1 MRNDDAKFFNLA
13 TYSEIFKTATWV
25 KVFVPVISSW
35 SHAHH
40 KYLVTVYCF
49 QFQMAYTPGLDRKRA
64 YMLELLLNLPAN
76 STTTISFEIEKLFLK
91 WTEYLPDA
99 NFGFY
104 IPAAIITAVLP
115 DVPRDT
121 TIQTMKEGY
130 GVVRLYTE
138 KLIVLLP
145 TPDFSMP
152 YNVICLA
159 CTVVALAFGSW
170 YNLSTK
176 TMIRLNNP
184 PTPFLKK
191 VIAKIKAKLFGSG
204 KIEEQSKEKQPDS
217 SKSTSDVDNDKPSE
231 LETKDEEPK
240 PKSE

>member
-1 MRNDDAKFFNLA
+1 
-13 TYSEIFKTATWV
+13 
-25 KVFVPVISSW
+25 
-35 SHAHH
+35 
-40 KYLVTVYCF
+40 
-49 QFQMAYTPGLDRKRA
+49 MAYTPGLDRKKA

-76 STTTISFEIEKLFLK
+76 STTTIRFDIEKLFLK

-115 DVPRDT
+115 DAPQDT
-121 TIQTMKEGY
+121 TIQSMKEGY

-176 TMIRLNNP
+176 TMIRLTEP
-184 PTPFLKK
+184 PTPFLTK
-191 VIAKIKAKLFGSG
+191 VTTKIKAMFFV
-204 KIEEQSKEKQPDS
+204 SKENEPTPAESEDA
-217 SKSTSDVDNDKPSE
+217 DKA
-231 LETKDEEPK
+231 TADEQEGEESK
-240 PKSE
+240 PKTE